1 VSIEFRPAVRENVGL
16 LIGLAGGTG
25 SGKTFSALRL
35 AAGICGDKPFA
46 FIDTES
52 RRGLH
57 YADMFRFDHAELRP
71 PFRPSAYAEAIATA
85 DKEGYGAIV
94 IDSMSHE
101 WSGDGG
107 VLDWQQEEFERL
119 GGREATKLL
128 SWSAPKQGHK
138 KMVSKLLQSRAHLIF
153 CFRAEPHVEM
163 VKEDGKT
170 KIVPKTGLT
179 GLNGWF
185 PVTEKNLPFEL
196 TASFLLMAERPG
208 IPLPIKL
215 QEQHRAL
222 FPLDQPIN
230 EESGRRVAEWAAG
243 GAAPTRDQTLQRLRE
258 ASLEGTVA
266 LKAAWSALPEQTRE
280 SLKPELASLK
290 DAAAKADKPV
300 TQGETA

>member
-1 VSIEFRPAVRENVGL
+1 MSIQFRPAVRENVGL

-52 RRGLH
+52 RRALH
-57 YADMFRFDHAELRP
+57 YADAFRFDHAELRP
-71 PFRPSAYAEAIATA
+71 PFRPSAYADAIAAA
-85 DKEGYGAIV
+85 DAAGYGAIV

-107 VLDWQQEEFERL
+107 VLDWQQEEYLRL
-119 GGREATKLL
+119 GNKDSIKLL

-170 KIVPKTGLT
+170 KIVPRTGLT

-196 TASFLLMAERPG
+196 TASFLLMADRPG

-243 GAAPTRDQTLQRLRE
+243 GAPPTFDSVLQRLRD
-258 ASLEGTVA
+258 ASLEGSAA
-266 LKAAWSALPEQTRE
+266 LGAAWERAGKENRKALAEHLP
-280 SLKPELASLK
+280 SLK
-290 DAAAKADKPV
+290 DAAAKADKPA
-300 TQGETA
+300 TADQAA

>member
-57 YADMFRFDHAELRP
+57 YADRGARSGSIDHAELRP
-71 PFRPSAYAEAIATA
+71 PFRPSTYAEAIATA
-85 DKEGYGAIV
+85 DKAGYGAIV

-196 TASFLLMAERPG
+196 TASFLLMADAPG

-215 QEQHRAL
+215 TGTAPRAL
-222 FPLDQPIN
+222 PARSADQRRERPARCRMGCWRRRSDARSNAAASSRGIARGN
-230 EESGRRVAEWAAG
+230 GRAEGRMGRRSAGADARITEAGARIAEGCG
-243 GAAPTRDQTLQRLRE
+243 G
-258 ASLEGTVA
+258 EG
-266 LKAAWSALPEQTRE
+266 
-280 SLKPELASLK
+280 
-290 DAAAKADKPV
+290 
-300 TQGETA
+300 